1 MTNYI
6 CTTCGV
12 QYDAAPKEPA
22 ECIICNEE
30 RQYVNH
36 SGQAWTT
43 LEEMKQ
49 SGRFQNEISL
59 EEERLYSLTTT
70 PEFGIGQ
77 SAYLIQEPGFNLL
90 WDCITYLDQRTFEN
104 IERMGGVQAIALSHP
119 HYYAAQTEWAE
130 KFDAPIYIHEDDKQW
145 VQRPSS
151 RIVFWS
157 GDSLKLSSGLTL
169 HRLGGHF
176 KGGAVCHWANG
187 NGGKGI
193 LLSGDI
199 IQVVQDRRWVSFMY
213 SYPNLIPLPAGKVE
227 QMADQL
233 KNVPFNR
240 LYGAF
245 RRLVENSAGERVQL
259 SAARYAEALQGTLF
273 ST

>member
-1 MTNYI
+1 MNNYI

-30 RQYVNH
+30 RQYVSL

-49 SGRFQNEISL
+49 SGRFQNEITF
-59 EEERLYSLTTT
+59 EEVRLYSLTTT
-70 PEFGIGQ
+70 PAFGIGQ

-90 WDCITYLDQRTFEN
+90 WDCITYLDQHTIEN
-104 IERMGGVQAIALSHP
+104 IERMGGIQAIALSHP
-119 HYYAAQTEWAE
+119 HYYSAQAEWAE
-130 KFDAPIYIHEDDKQW
+130 MFDAPIYIHEDDKQW
-145 VQRPSS
+145 VQRLSS

-213 SYPNLIPLPAGKVE
+213 SYPNLIPLPAGKVQ
-227 QMADQL
+227 QMADQI
-233 KNVPFNR
+233 KDVPFNR
-240 LYGAF
+240 LYNAF
-245 RRLVENSAGERVQL
+245 RRSVEKSAGERVQL
-259 SAARYAEALQGTLF
+259 SAARYVEALQGTLF

>member
-1 MTNYI
+1 MFGGLPTKRNTY
-6 CTTCGV
+6 
-12 QYDAAPKEPA
+12 
-22 ECIICNEE
+22 
-30 RQYVNH
+30 
-36 SGQAWTT
+36 
-43 LEEMKQ
+43 
-49 SGRFQNEISL
+49 ISL
-59 EEERLYSLTTT
+59 CSEFQCGFISLGNNLGVFSKSSVAKMFPIPISSLALH
-70 PEFGIGQ
+70 PEFYRSVSENRFLTRSSTTNWALTYFKRLGGI
-77 SAYLIQEPGFNLL
+77 
-90 WDCITYLDQRTFEN
+90 
-104 IERMGGVQAIALSHP
+104 QAIALSHP
-119 HYYAAQTEWAE
+119 HYYSAQTEWAE
-130 KFDAPIYIHEDDKQW
+130 MFDSPIYIHEDDKQW

-187 NGGKGI
+187 NKGKGI

-213 SYPNLIPLPAGKVE
+213 SYPNLIPLPAGKVQ
-227 QMADQL
+227 QMADQI

-240 LYGAF
+240 LYNAF
-245 RRLVENSAGERVQL
+245 RRSVETSAGERVQL
-259 SAARYAEALQGTLF
+259 SAARYVEALQGTLF

>member
-22 ECIICNEE
+22 ECIICDEE
-30 RQYVNH
+30 RQYVSL

-49 SGRFQNEISL
+49 SGRFQNEITF

-70 PEFGIGQ
+70 PTFGIGQ

-90 WDCITYLDQRTFEN
+90 WDCITYLDQHTIEN
-104 IERMGGVQAIALSHP
+104 IERLGGIQAIALSHP
-119 HYYAAQTEWAE
+119 HYYSAQVEWAE
-130 KFDAPIYIHEDDKQW
+130 MFDAPIYIHEDDKQW

-187 NGGKGI
+187 NKGKGI

-213 SYPNLIPLPAGKVE
+213 SYPNLIPLPAGKVQ
-227 QMADQL
+227 QMADQI

-240 LYGAF
+240 LYNAF
-245 RRLVENSAGERVQL
+245 RRSVETSAGERVQL
-259 SAARYAEALQGTLF
+259 SAARYVEALQGTLF